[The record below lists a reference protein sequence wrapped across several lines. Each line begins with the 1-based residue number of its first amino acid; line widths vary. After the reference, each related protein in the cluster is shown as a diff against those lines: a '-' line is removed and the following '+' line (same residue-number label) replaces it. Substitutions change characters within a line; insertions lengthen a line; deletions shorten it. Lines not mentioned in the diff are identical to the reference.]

1 MLPAAGC
8 SRQEAIRHGCS
19 GQACRCLSEAPAES
33 PSESLWSRDPP
44 QKHRHNVQKT
54 EKSCRK
60 GYCCFSNTERN
71 LGKQQA
77 DRNAKQVSGRAALTR
92 GHASFE
98 AGFVLTW
105 GAGGLQPDCQVQAL
119 TLPLSGQVHLQQG
132 KPEPYSLGHKEGLT
146 LAPQD
151 SCENKAKRSEA
162 LTCLPQPCLLL
173 PRSPGHCTVP
183 PGHLPACQVI
193 WWSQWESPLTT
204 TNPATENQHRK
215 LTAGIQNAPH
225 GEKKKP

>member
-1 MLPAAGC
+1 MGVCGPGTLRRSTDTMSKRQKRAVERATAA
-8 SRQEAIRHGCS
+8 SPTQS
-19 GQACRCLSEAPAES
+19 GTWGNSKQ
-33 PSESLWSRDPP
+33 
-44 QKHRHNVQKT
+44 T
-54 EKSCRK
+54 ETR
-60 GYCCFSNTERN
+60 
-71 LGKQQA
+71 
-77 DRNAKQVSGRAALTR
+77 KQVSGRAALTR

-151 SCENKAKRSEA
+151 GCENKAKRSEA
-162 LTCLPQPCLLL
+162 LTCLPQPCLPL